1 MGCYVQMYLPDKCL
15 TKKNVFDD
23 PETVAFIIGSIRPGQ
38 SVGVLS

>member
-1 MGCYVQMYLPDKCL
+1 MYLPDKFL
-15 TKKNVFDD
+15 NQKKKVFDD